1 MLNKLCLS
9 GLGLLLASSAFA
21 QTAPSVTTTTYSNP
35 VTITSANGC
44 LISGIT
50 TLTYDGNQSITTN
63 GTAAQC
69 AGTGGSTQV
78 ATVSLSISPSSYTLG
93 SGAAAP
99 VVTVTNL
106 TAAAAVTCTLNP
118 TNGFTASP
126 GSVLNSGTFTL
137 SAPTTAGTFSFTPTC
152 TTSTSGYTVAVSP
165 ASVSLVVN
173 PASNGGGNPGACSST
188 QLSSAVGGKT
198 LQRQCSGS
206 VSVQPGPVAG
216 YNGDLTD
223 LGKVLNATTFP
234 AYAYSG
240 YSPTYT
246 ITSGYYVS
254 LAFTPSV
261 SGGFQL
267 SANGSYGDGG
277 TITVSTQPGSITQ
290 GSPGYVCG
298 MARGGTNGLYISTA
312 GGVCA
317 VTAGTTYYLNLA
329 DVDIQGNNLC
339 YNGRAN
345 NCTSS
350 LVSYTIYSGN

>member
-63 GTAAQC
+63 GTAATC
-69 AGTGGSTQV
+69 NPTGGPPPQV
-78 ATVSLSISPSSYTLG
+78 ATVSVSISPATYLLN

-106 TAAAAVTCTLNP
+106 TPAATVTCTLSP
-118 TNGFTASP
+118 TNGFTATPS
-126 GSVLNSGTFTL
+126 SVTNSGTFTL
-137 SAPTTAGTFSFTPTC
+137 STPSSAATFTFTPTC
-152 TTSTSGYTVAVSP
+152 TTTTTGYTVAQP
-165 ASVSLVVN
+165 ASVTLTVN
-173 PASNGGGNPGACSST
+173 PNGPPPPTSCSST
-188 QLSSAVGGKT
+188 QVSSSVGGKT
-198 LQRQCSGS
+198 LQRQCTGG

-223 LGKVLNATTFP
+223 LGKVLNDSTFP
-234 AYAYSG
+234 TYTYSG
-240 YSPTYT
+240 WAPTYT
-246 ITSGYYVS
+246 INSGYYIA
-254 LAFTPSV
+254 LAFKPSV
-261 SGGFQL
+261 SGGFQVT
-267 SANGSYGDGG
+267 ANQSYGDGG
-277 TITVSTQPGSITQ
+277 TIAVSTQPGSITQ

-298 MARGGTNGLYISTA
+298 MSRGGTNGLYISTA
-312 GGVCA
+312 GGVCT
-317 VTAGTTYYLNLA
+317 VTVGTTYYLNLA
-329 DVDIQGNNLC
+329 DVDSQGNNLC
-339 YNGRAN
+339 YNGRAGS
-345 NCTSS
+345 CTSS